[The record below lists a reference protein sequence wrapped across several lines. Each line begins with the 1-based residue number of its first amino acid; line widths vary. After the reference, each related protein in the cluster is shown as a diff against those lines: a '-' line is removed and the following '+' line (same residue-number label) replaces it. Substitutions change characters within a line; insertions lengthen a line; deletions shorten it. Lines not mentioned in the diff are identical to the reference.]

1 MKKIEIVTSHNIT
14 IVYSLATVGQRV
26 LASVFDLVV
35 VGLYALLISMFTGGL
50 SFLYYVLIFP
60 VVILYHFLFEVFNN
74 GQSIGKMA
82 MKLKVVTLRGRSPSI
97 VDLFLRWI
105 FRTIDIGMSL
115 GTLAILFIASSSRSQ
130 RVGDILAETSVI
142 SLQSQQVVELQHLTD
157 ISEKDHEI
165 MYPKVTRYTDEDML
179 LVKDVLLR
187 EKRLPNAANRQVLK
201 ELALKIKYDLGIE
214 HGVAPRQFLAQVMS
228 DYILL
233 TR

>member
-14 IVYSLATVGQRV
+14 VVYGLATVMQRV
-26 LASVFDLVV
+26 LSSIIDLVV
-35 VGLYALLISMFTGGL
+35 VLLYAALVSMFTGGI

-60 VVILYHFLFEVFNN
+60 VIILYHFLFEVFNN

-82 MKLKVVTLRGRSPSI
+82 MKLKVVTLRGRAPTI

-105 FRTIDIGMSL
+105 FRTIDVTLSL

-142 SLQSQQVVELQHLTD
+142 NLQSQQIIELQHLTD
-157 ISEKDHEI
+157 ISERDHEI
-165 MYPKVTRYTDEDML
+165 VYHKVTRYTDADML
-179 LVKDVLLR
+179 LVKDVLMR
-187 EKRLPNAANRQVLK
+187 ERSLPNAANREVLK
-201 ELALKIKYDLGIE
+201 ALALKIKSDLGIE
-214 HGVAPRQFLAQVMS
+214 YGVAPKEFLAQVMS